1 MFMASD
7 FDMLHLH
14 MEPQY
19 PFAYWVIFHGP
30 VVVCSLFSKFF
41 NKILNSNTVNVSNGL
56 NPDQDGRSVRP
67 FLGPNCL

>member
-19 PFAYWVIFHGP
+19 PLAYWVIFHGP
-30 VVVCSLFSKFF
+30 VVVCSLFQNILIKF
-41 NKILNSNTVNVSNGL
+41 
-56 NPDQDGRSVRP
+56 
-67 FLGPNCL
+67 